1 MKKNVINLNE
11 NTLRKIVAES
21 VKKVLKEGT
30 NLSGS
35 NWSKNYDVEA
45 CYEDIAGFLQQG
57 NYLENLGKDYDT
69 DTIYQALMKIAK
81 EYEYNI

>member
-1 MKKNVINLNE
+1 MKKTIKLNE
-11 NTLRKIVAES
+11 NALKKIVAES

-30 NLSGS
+30 DFSYQ
-35 NWSKNYDVEA
+35 NWSKDYDVEA
-45 CYEDIAGFLQQG
+45 CYEDISGFLQQD
-57 NYLENLGKDYDT
+57 NYLENLSKDYDT

>member
-1 MKKNVINLNE
+1 MKKTIKLNE
-11 NTLRKIVAES
+11 NTLKKIVAES

-30 NLSGS
+30 DFSDP
-35 NWSKNYDVEA
+35 NWSKDYDVEA
-45 CYEDIAGFLQQG
+45 CYEDIVGFLQQD
-57 NYLENLGKDYDT
+57 NYLENLGKDYAT

>member
-11 NTLRKIVAES
+11 NILRKIVAES

-30 NLSGS
+30 DFSDP
-35 NWSKNYDVEA
+35 NWSKDYDVEA
-45 CYEDIAGFLQQG
+45 CYEDISEFLQQD
-57 NYLENLGKDYDT
+57 NYLENLSKDYDT

>member
-1 MKKNVINLNE
+1 MKKTIKLNE
-11 NTLRKIVAES
+11 NTLKKIVTES

-30 NLSGS
+30 DFSDP
-35 NWSKNYDVEA
+35 NWSKDYDVEA
-45 CYEDIAGFLQQG
+45 CYEDIVGFLQQD
-57 NYLENLGKDYDT
+57 NYLENLGKDYAT

>member
-1 MKKNVINLNE
+1 MKKTIKLNE
-11 NTLRKIVAES
+11 NALKKIVAES

-30 NLSGS
+30 GFSDP
-35 NWSKNYDVEA
+35 NWSKDYDVEA
-45 CYEDIAGFLQQG
+45 CYEDIAGFLQQD
-57 NYLENLGKDYDT
+57 NYLENLSKDYDT

>member
-1 MKKNVINLNE
+1 MKLNE

-21 VKKVLKEGT
+21 VKKILKEGT
-30 NLSGS
+30 DFSGS
-35 NWSKNYDVEA
+35 NWSKDDDVEA

-57 NYLENLGKDYDT
+57 NYLENLGKEYST

>member
-1 MKKNVINLNE
+1 MKKTIKLNE
-11 NTLRKIVAES
+11 NTLKKIVAES

-30 NLSGS
+30 GFSDP
-35 NWSKNYDVEA
+35 NWSKDYDVEA
-45 CYEDIAGFLQQG
+45 CYGDISGFLQQD
-57 NYLENLGKDYDT
+57 NYLENLSKDYDT

>member
-1 MKKNVINLNE
+1 MKKTIKLNE
-11 NTLRKIVAES
+11 NALKKIVAES

-30 NLSGS
+30 GFSDPS
-35 NWSKNYDVEA
+35 WSKDYDVEA
-45 CYEDIAGFLQQG
+45 CYEDISGFLQQD
-57 NYLENLGKDYDT
+57 NYLENLSKDYDT

>member
-1 MKKNVINLNE
+1 MKKTIKLNE
-11 NTLRKIVAES
+11 NTLRKIVVES

-30 NLSGS
+30 DLSGS
-35 NWSKNYDVEA
+35 NWSKDYDVEA
-45 CYEDIAGFLQQG
+45 CYEDISEFLQQD
-57 NYLENLGKDYDT
+57 NYLENLSKDYDT

>member
-1 MKKNVINLNE
+1 MKKTIKLNE
-11 NTLRKIVAES
+11 NALKKIVAES

-30 NLSGS
+30 DFSDL
-35 NWSKNYDVEA
+35 NWSKDYDVEA
-45 CYEDIAGFLQQG
+45 CYEDIAGFLQQD
-57 NYLENLGKDYDT
+57 NYLENLSKDYDT

>member
-1 MKKNVINLNE
+1 MKKAIKLNE
-11 NTLRKIVAES
+11 NALKKIVAES

-30 NLSGS
+30 GFSGP
-35 NWSKNYDVEA
+35 NWSKDYDVEA
-45 CYEDIAGFLQQG
+45 CYEDISGFLQQD
-57 NYLENLGKDYDT
+57 NYLENLSKDYDT

>member
-1 MKKNVINLNE
+1 MKKTIKLNE
-11 NTLRKIVAES
+11 NALKKIVAES

-30 NLSGS
+30 DFSDS
-35 NWSKNYDVEA
+35 NWSKDYDVEA

-57 NYLENLGKDYDT
+57 NYLENLSKDYDT

>member
-1 MKKNVINLNE
+1 MKKTLKLNE
-11 NTLRKIVAES
+11 NALKKIVAES

-30 NLSGS
+30 DFSDP
-35 NWSKNYDVEA
+35 NWSKDYDVEA